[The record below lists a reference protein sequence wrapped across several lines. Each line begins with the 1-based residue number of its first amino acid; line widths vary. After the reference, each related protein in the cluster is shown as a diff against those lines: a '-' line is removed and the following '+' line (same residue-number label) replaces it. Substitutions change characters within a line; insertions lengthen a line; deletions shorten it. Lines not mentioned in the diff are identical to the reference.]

1 MELKE
6 IKKEIDSIKTDIQK
20 FNGNPAHAIIDAW
33 DKKVDVLLKYSD
45 LFEQE
50 FNNELIAFKLKV
62 RERYPNETTDIGEQL
77 NTLRTSIYKLF
88 KESKEDLSN
97 VNIVIYDLQ
106 DVGCRF
112 YTNINALAQLMEACY
127 ENEIKLII
135 LDRPNPNGYL
145 IDGPVLETKYKSG
158 IGIFPHLCYMD

>member
-88 KESKEDLSN
+88 KERK
-97 VNIVIYDLQ
+97 Q
-106 DVGCRF
+106 GRF
-112 YTNINALAQLMEACY
+112 
-127 ENEIKLII
+127 IKRQYRNL
-135 LDRPNPNGYL
+135 
-145 IDGPVLETKYKSG
+145 
-158 IGIFPHLCYMD
+158 